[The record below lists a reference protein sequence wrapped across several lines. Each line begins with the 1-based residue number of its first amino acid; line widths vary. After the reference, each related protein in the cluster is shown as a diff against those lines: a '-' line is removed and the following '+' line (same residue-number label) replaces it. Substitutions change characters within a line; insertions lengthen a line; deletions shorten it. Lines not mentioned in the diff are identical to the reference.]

1 MFVKIGHSLE
11 IEELMPMVILQTEPS
26 INMNTLRRFPA
37 EWEKQQGI
45 LLCFPHNGK
54 DWPGKFG
61 AVQWDFVEF
70 IKKIAESE
78 QVLLLVKDEKQKSKV
93 FDMLEKA
100 HVELERISF
109 IFQKTNRSWMRDS
122 GPIIVKN
129 GNKREA
135 LNFHFNAWAKYKN
148 YKLDRLVP
156 STVADFL
163 KIPLTSVFHNGKPVI
178 LEGGA
183 IDVNGKGTL
192 LTSEECLMH
201 PDIQVRNPGFSRE
214 DYEAIFRKYL
224 GVSNVIW
231 LGNGIFG
238 DDTHGHIDDLC
249 RFVNEDTILTV
260 IETNPEDLNYAA
272 LQDNLKRLQQA
283 KLENGKPPKI
293 ITLPMP
299 TGLEFDGLRLPAS
312 YANFLI
318 LNQSV
323 LVPVFNDSKDIEA
336 LTIISGCFPDRKIIP
351 INATDLIWGF
361 GTLHCLSQQIPDE

>member
-1 MFVKIGHSLE
+1 
-11 IEELMPMVILQTEPS
+11 MPLAISQKEPL
-26 INMNTLRRFPA
+26 INMNTGRRFPA

-54 DWPGKFG
+54 DWPGKFA

-70 IKKIAESE
+70 IKKVAEFE
-78 QVLLLVKDEKQKSKV
+78 EVFLLVSDEKQKNKV
-93 FDMLEKA
+93 FEMLEKA
-100 HVELERISF
+100 HVNLENLNF

-129 GNKREA
+129 GDKREA
-135 LNFHFNAWAKYKN
+135 LNFHFNGWAKYKN

-156 STVADFL
+156 TSVANFL
-163 KIPLTSVFHNGKPVI
+163 NIPLTSVLRNGKPVI

-201 PDIQVRNPGFSRE
+201 QNIQVRNPGFSRE
-214 DYEAIFRKYL
+214 DYEAVFEEYL
-224 GVSNVIW
+224 GVNNVIW
-231 LGNGIFG
+231 LGDGITG

-249 RFVNEDTILTV
+249 RFVNEDTIITV
-260 IETNPEDLNYAA
+260 VESDPNDTNYNA
-272 LQDNLKRLQQA
+272 LQDNLKRLQKA
-283 KLENGKPPKI
+283 KLENGRSPNI
-293 ITLPMP
+293 ISLPMP
-299 TGLEFDGLRLPAS
+299 SRLDFDGLRLPAS

-318 LNQSV
+318 LNNSV
-323 LVPVFNDSKDIEA
+323 LVPVFNDIKDIEA
-336 LTIISGCFPDRKIIP
+336 LNIIAGCFPERKVIP

-361 GTLHCLSQQIPDE
+361 GTLHCLSQQIPE